1 MKEVNAYRT
10 ILCTFKQV
18 GIKMFKRLKIVM
30 N

>member
-1 MKEVNAYRT
+1 MKEVNVYRT
-10 ILCTFKQV
+10 ILCIFKV